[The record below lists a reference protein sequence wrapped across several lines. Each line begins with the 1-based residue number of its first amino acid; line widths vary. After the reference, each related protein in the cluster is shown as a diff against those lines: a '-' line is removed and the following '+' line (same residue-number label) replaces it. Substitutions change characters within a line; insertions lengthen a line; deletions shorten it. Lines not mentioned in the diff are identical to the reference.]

1 VIIPRNSQISVL
13 IAITLIALVAS
24 GLFYFLTFA
33 PPREVVITNNNGSS
47 VSIAWISKKPE
58 VGKIYY
64 SNNPILLY
72 FLPFTFPKLL
82 SISESVSSVNH
93 RVTLSNLDSK
103 STYSFIIS
111 SGFHNYHIYQSS
123 QYENKGKIV
132 QSSKMTILPKIAMD
146 KNLAKKYIT
155 IKGKVL
161 DAKNNSIFNALV
173 TSYNLDGAVFSSLTN
188 ANGNFELSLPA
199 ISTIG
204 LIKIQNGA
212 KQKTIMITPKSLNKF
227 FTINL

>member
-1 VIIPRNSQISVL
+1 
-13 IAITLIALVAS
+13 
-24 GLFYFLTFA
+24 
-33 PPREVVITNNNGSS
+33 
-47 VSIAWISKKPE
+47 
-58 VGKIYY
+58 
-64 SNNPILLY
+64 
-72 FLPFTFPKLL
+72 
-82 SISESVSSVNH
+82 
-93 RVTLSNLDSK
+93 
-103 STYSFIIS
+103 
-111 SGFHNYHIYQSS
+111 
-123 QYENKGKIV
+123 
-132 QSSKMTILPKIAMD
+132 MD